1 MAAYAAILSSHIKLH
16 GHGYCVS
23 NGCFLPHSSSS
34 LCIKIQRR
42 HPFRSSRVAQL
53 SSWNACKFSALCIAN
68 PKINPYPEH
77 SSMRCHCLGTLMNT
91 DGATTSE
98 WVPVVNQVLLMASIF
113 LTYMAGVIPTKKS
126 LVSSQNGIST
136 DYALAGDSTF
146 SGRAAEN
153 DEEANFKLPWD
164 IVEEK
169 LMDAL
174 NAIEHEGNLGSR
186 FIKFEQDQAKR
197 PLSLSAVAEGPR
209 LRLLWISFQWLKK
222 EVDNISGRSAT
233 VIMNDWST
241 VLSDVIQKSCQPVC
255 MTWLENELCS
265 KSSKPYKE
273 LLSLTIEKLMGDG
286 TILQNIRSLGKEDLY
301 TELTQ
306 FLIFGSLR
314 EGCYYSCSLFTQHG
328 VAILEDLVIT
338 LADGIA
344 SVYLELISVDG
355 NMSNEIN
362 YLGLMLCALS
372 TRELQ
377 KLRNEVALNRWLHQ
391 NIELVISMYE
401 DRFDLCTLESQLIEE
416 PSKTEAEKLSW
427 WKKLTMRKSGSV
439 SSPFRYVLINYIS
452 ITVKR
457 TKELRALTGWRY
469 YFSLFLELADITMPL
484 IRTVSAKV
492 SDAIS
497 FFLVSLIGRSLGL
510 IYTGIRQSLRWK

>member
-1 MAAYAAILSSHIKLH
+1 
-16 GHGYCVS
+16 
-23 NGCFLPHSSSS
+23 
-34 LCIKIQRR
+34 
-42 HPFRSSRVAQL
+42 
-53 SSWNACKFSALCIAN
+53 
-68 PKINPYPEH
+68 
-77 SSMRCHCLGTLMNT
+77 
-91 DGATTSE
+91 
-98 WVPVVNQVLLMASIF
+98 
-113 LTYMAGVIPTKKS
+113 
-126 LVSSQNGIST
+126 
-136 DYALAGDSTF
+136 
-146 SGRAAEN
+146 
-153 DEEANFKLPWD
+153 
-164 IVEEK
+164 
-169 LMDAL
+169 MDAL
-174 NAIEHEGNLGSR
+174 NAIEHEGNSGSR
-186 FIKFEQDQAKR
+186 FIKFEQDHAKR
-197 PLSLSAVAEGPR
+197 PLSLYAVAEGPR
-209 LRLLWISFQWLKK
+209 FRLLWISFQWLKK

-233 VIMNDWST
+233 VSMNDWST

-265 KSSKPYKE
+265 KSSKPDKE

-286 TILQNIRSLGKEDLY
+286 TILQNIRSSGKEDLY

-401 DRFDLCTLESQLIEE
+401 DRFDLCTLESQLIED
-416 PSKTEAEKLSW
+416 PSKTETEKLRW

-439 SSPFRYVLINYIS
+439 SSPFHYVLINYIS

-469 YFSLFLELADITMPL
+469 YFSLLLELADITMPL
-484 IRTVSAKV
+484 IRTVFAKV